1 MNLSRLI
8 PSSLLAAGLLLAANA
23 RASDALVTF
32 DDMPAASSGQVVD
45 INLPHS
51 LLVVAALAT
60 DKSDHETAEL
70 LRHLQSVRVNV
81 VKLDAGNR
89 AEAIEHIRRVRES
102 LKDWRKVVSVRQ
114 PNGEDVDIRMKCRA
128 DDTIEGFVIT
138 VIQPDQN
145 AVFINVVGD
154 LKPDQLGRIVA
165 HFQIPG
171 MPSLAAP
178 KHA

>member
-1 MNLSRLI
+1 MNLSRLV
-8 PSSLLAAGLLLAANA
+8 PATLLAAGLLVAATA

-32 DDMPAASSGQVVD
+32 EDMPASSTGQVVD
-45 INLPHS
+45 INVPHS
-51 LLVVAALAT
+51 LLAVAAMAT

-70 LRHLQSVRVNV
+70 LRQLQFVRVNV

-89 AEAIEHIRRVRES
+89 DEAIEHIRRVRES
-102 LKDWRKVVSVRQ
+102 LKDWRKIVSVRQ
-114 PNGEDVDIRMKCRA
+114 ANGEDVDIRMKCRA

-138 VIQPDQN
+138 VIQPGQN
-145 AVFINVVGD
+145 AVFVNVVGD

-171 MPSLAAP
+171 MPAIPAP